1 MVESCGNYELLG
13 EIGRGG
19 MGIVYRAI
27 HPASNKIVAIK
38 KLFLDQISPE
48 KKEEFKDRFVREAHT
63 IARLKHPNIVEV
75 LDVSLN
81 KDDYFYVMEF
91 LDGESLRK
99 DLLRRGGKMPV
110 ENFLPILKQV
120 GEALSFAHSMSI
132 VHRDVKPDN
141 IFILRNG
148 TVKLTDFGIART
160 ADYENANLTKTGIMM
175 GTLAY
180 VSPEQ
185 LQDAKG
191 VDHRAD
197 IFSLGVV
204 AYEALAGNLPFTA
217 DGIAATI
224 VKIISQE
231 EIPLHIACNPPVSIG
246 ISNAVSR
253 AMRKRS
259 RERYMTVQEF
269 VKAFESC
276 LSEEE
281 KYDRAELAPPRETSS
296 AGSDLK
302 AMLPGKTQFGATA
315 IDNIVTPTDTEALM
329 AKEAGKSDEADKARA
344 NNQAQEAT
352 VIEALPKSDATGQEE
367 VARTFVDIKVDIKAD
382 FKTEVELSAKAD
394 LEPRSRTDADAK
406 VNPPDS
412 LEKGLENSIE
422 NSLLSGKTQAEF
434 GQYKQSPP
442 AMFAAVPVPSRLREA
457 ESLIYLTS
465 LNNQNAYIA
474 LPGKAKPFI
483 EPAVL
488 ACHSGRLAIADAG
501 ARTINVF
508 SYDGNNFEGTLRWL
522 FEIQHRTAPRP
533 EKSGGFFGFGKA
545 EKEETPDN
553 TRTKFGKITRP
564 GGLAFDG
571 KGRLYVCDASDQ
583 YIRIFDSKGFFLS
596 EFKNIQAGD
605 SGITGIAFDTTGL
618 LYLSDSSNACIQIFQ
633 PETGVWLRSVS
644 PRSDL
649 TPRRNESKAPPDLRL
664 PAGLAVDRLNQIYL
678 ADYGASKIF
687 TFNKQGQLIK
697 HFGKKGSADGDLN
710 IPRAVAIDKFDRIY
724 VCDSFNNRL
733 AVFDG
738 SGGFIYNYGSGAET
752 LTTPSDIAID
762 NQFGLVFVADR
773 GGKRVQVLQ
782 IPSDNMRF

>member
-91 LDGESLRK
+91 LDGDSLRK

-204 AYEALAGNLPFTA
+204 AYEALSGNLPFTA

-231 EIPLHIACNPPVSIG
+231 EVPLHIACNPPVSIG
-246 ISNAVSR
+246 ISSAVSR

-269 VKAFESC
+269 VKAFENC
-276 LSEEE
+276 LAEEE
-281 KYDRAELAPPRETSS
+281 KRDLAELAPPRETSS
-296 AGSDLK
+296 AGTDFK
-302 AMLPGKTQFGATA
+302 AMMPGKTQFGATS
-315 IDNIVTPTDTEALM
+315 IDNMVTPTDTEAQL
-329 AKEAGKSDEADKARA
+329 AKEAEKSST
-344 NNQAQEAT
+344 NNQGQEAT
-352 VIEALPKSDATGQEE
+352 VIEALAKTEAAAVEESSPKTN
-367 VARTFVDIKVDIKAD
+367 VDL
-382 FKTEVELSAKAD
+382 KTEVEISPEK
-394 LEPRSRTDADAK
+394 
-406 VNPPDS
+406 NS
-412 LEKGLENSIE
+412 LED
-422 NSLLSGKTQAEF
+422 SLLSGKTQAEF

-533 EKSGGFFGFGKA
+533 EKTSGFFGFGKT
-545 EKEETPDN
+545 EKEESVDN
-553 TRTKFGKITRP
+553 TRTKFGKLTRP

-618 LYLSDSSNACIQIFQ
+618 LYVSDSSNACIQIFQ

-649 TPRRNESKAPPDLRL
+649 NPRRNDPKTPPDLRL

-697 HFGKKGSADGDLN
+697 HFGQKGSGDGDLN
-710 IPRAVAIDKFDRIY
+710 IPRAVAVDKFDRIY

-738 SGGFIYNYGSGAET
+738 SGGFIYNYGSGIET

>member
-204 AYEALAGNLPFTA
+204 AYEALSGNLPFTA

-269 VKAFESC
+269 VKSFESC
-276 LSEEE
+276 LTEDE
-281 KYDRAELAPPRETSS
+281 KRDRAELAPPRETSS
-296 AGSDLK
+296 AGTDLK
-302 AMLPGKTQFGATA
+302 AMLPGKTQFGATS
-315 IDNIVTPTDTEALM
+315 IDNIVTPTDTEALI
-329 AKEAGKSDEADKARA
+329 AKEADKEDSADKAKV
-344 NNQAQEAT
+344 NKQAQEAT
-352 VIEALPKSDATGQEE
+352 VIEALPKSEAVGTEE
-367 VARTFVDIKVDIKAD
+367 AEKNIVA
-382 FKTEVELSAKAD
+382 FKTEIELSPKAGLEAKNG
-394 LEPRSRTDADAK
+394 PDAGAK
-406 VNPPDS
+406 VNPPESRGNS
-412 LEKGLENSIE
+412 LE

-522 FEIQHRTAPRP
+522 FEIQHRAAPRP
-533 EKSGGFFGFGKA
+533 EKSSGFFGFGKA
-545 EKEETPDN
+545 EKAEKEESQDN

-564 GGLAFDG
+564 GGLAFDS

-649 TPRRNESKAPPDLRL
+649 NPRRNESKAPPDLRL

-710 IPRAVAIDKFDRIY
+710 IPRAVAVDKFDRIY

-782 IPSDNMRF
+782 IPTDNMRF